1 MESQSLQFCSILP
14 LQNTLM
20 PTLDACLGSKFLGTN
35 LDSFEANG
43 ILELLDHALDL
54 SLVLQIMSSPFE
66 LFFLFFGSEPI
77 DFHSKM
83 VPCRFSLNFATFW
96 SFTLNLKATGPIYGF
111 HPIGLLYF
119 IGPLSLMYS
128 GSKVGATLDEHT
140 RFKVQRNGAILLDES
155 HKLDPWPLDEGGRPK
170 SGKSR
175 LNLHGT
181 ILERKSIG

>member
-1 MESQSLQFCSILP
+1 
-14 LQNTLM
+14 M